1 MTQTADSQPSVPAT
15 GLAPE
20 PAPSPPEKG
29 WARRAQAA
37 IDERLGI
44 DALRYPVPAHANKV
58 GYSLG
63 GLTAFSLLILIVTG
77 IILAQYYNPDP
88 ASANQSVRHIVNGVY
103 LGRFVRGVHY
113 WAAEAMYV
121 LAILHLLRVY
131 FTASYKRPR
140 EANWLIGVGMFA
152 LTIGALF
159 TGTVL
164 KWDQEGFE
172 ALSHNVEI
180 GRLLGGLGFWFTSG
194 YSSHVSLLIRLYV
207 AHVSIIPMLI
217 LGLLVLHTLLIKRH
231 KISPAPAN
239 PDATGE
245 PVGPFTHHL
254 TRIATLGV
262 ILAGGLA
269 VLAVVFPPGV
279 GPTPVEGIEVT
290 KPPWLYWWMF
300 TLENWIGLSG
310 IVWGAGVLFALLVAV
325 PFIDRNPHRYWKDR
339 PIAIGLG
346 ALVVAFLI
354 VLSILEAV
362 TTAAEHLGGM

>member
-1 MTQTADSQPSVPAT
+1 MAQTADPQPPVPTA

-20 PAPSPPEKG
+20 LAPSAQEKG

-44 DALRYPVPAHANKV
+44 DALRYPVPAHANNV

-88 ASANQSVRHIVNGVY
+88 ASANQSVRHIVHGVY

-113 WAAEAMYV
+113 CAPEAMYV
-121 LAILHLLRVY
+121 LAILHLLRVS

-140 EANWLIGVGMFA
+140 EANWRIGVGMFA

-194 YSSHVSLLIRLYV
+194 YSSQV
-207 AHVSIIPMLI
+207 P
-217 LGLLVLHTLLIKRH
+217 LLVRHNLLIKRH

-269 VLAVVFPPGV
+269 VLAIVFPPGV
-279 GPTPVEGIEVT
+279 GPTP
-290 KPPWLYWWMF
+290 
-300 TLENWIGLSG
+300 
-310 IVWGAGVLFALLVAV
+310 
-325 PFIDRNPHRYWKDR
+325 
-339 PIAIGLG
+339 
-346 ALVVAFLI
+346 
-354 VLSILEAV
+354 
-362 TTAAEHLGGM
+362 